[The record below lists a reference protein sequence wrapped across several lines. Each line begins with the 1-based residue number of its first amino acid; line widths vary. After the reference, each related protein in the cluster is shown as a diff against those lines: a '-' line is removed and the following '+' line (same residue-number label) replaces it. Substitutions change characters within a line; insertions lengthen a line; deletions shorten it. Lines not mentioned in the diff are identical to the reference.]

1 MVFPAL
7 TAHVFPS
14 IICTATK
21 GDDIAP
27 FTEFFLACPQ
37 GHNTVCLFGFHKVKE
52 AYLGNTETLL
62 WTFTFAILNQVWQL
76 QWKIFTAVDIYWG
89 GGVCGVLLEERRL
102 SVSLHILLNSSFK
115 ISLLHTRGK
124 RRKCQDLDFTI
135 FPEHIADSL
144 EPPITDKSGTCRELF
159 TPICVEEF

>member
-1 MVFPAL
+1 MGFPAL

-37 GHNTVCLFGFHKVKE
+37 GHNIVCLFGFHKVKE

-76 QWKIFTAVDIYWG
+76 QWKIFTSVYIYWG
-89 GGVCGVLLEERRL
+89 RGGTFGREEAFGVIPHPFQMLLKKLFITHKGKKKKMSRSRL
-102 SVSLHILLNSSFK
+102 YNV
-115 ISLLHTRGK
+115 
-124 RRKCQDLDFTI
+124 
-135 FPEHIADSL
+135 PIADPL
-144 EPPITDKSGTCRELF
+144 KPPITREVRHIRELF
-159 TPICVEEF
+159 TPICAEEFQQ

>member
-89 GGVCGVLLEERRL
+89 GGCCWKREGFQSHYTSFSTALLKFLYYTLEEKEEN
-102 SVSLHILLNSSFK
+102 VK
-115 ISLLHTRGK
+115 I
-124 RRKCQDLDFTI
+124 
-135 FPEHIADSL
+135 
-144 EPPITDKSGTCRELF
+144 
-159 TPICVEEF
+159 